1 MSDKKR
7 DNNSSDSLYIE
18 QLKFRKEDGETWL
31 AYFVYRFRIVLMIIA
46 ILFIWGSASLM
57 MLPLESDPEV
67 EIPVGFVSVPLPG
80 ASPADV
86 EELVLK
92 KLEPELANLS
102 GVDTLNSTAV
112 NSLGSVSVQFN
123 AGEDLKDA
131 IRRLRDAV
139 ESAKSDLPEEAL
151 DPIVRQVELSDF
163 PIWTLVVTGPYDNFT
178 LREYAKMIADE
189 LEGLPG
195 TSKVTIN
202 GGDIAELRVSY
213 DPDNLQKYNL
223 SIDQINGQIAA
234 SNLALPLGTIDI
246 SNFNYSVR
254 AEKKFATAAE
264 LRNLPIAYL
273 NGQIVRLKDVAD
285 VREMAEERDVYSYL
299 SIGGGELQNS
309 ITLNINK
316 KTGYSVIDLIDEGK
330 EKIDELKATELP
342 EDLHVASTLDQSTE
356 IRESI
361 TDLTKSG
368 ILTIFL
374 VVFTLFIFVGLKE
387 ALVAGLAI
395 PMVFAASF
403 GVMNIFGVSL
413 NYLSLFSLILS
424 LGILVDNA
432 IVVLQ
437 ASKQYIRTGKFTPEE
452 AVLLVFRDFRFT
464 LVTTTLTTV
473 WAFLPLLLATGIV
486 GQFIRSIPITVT
498 ATLIASL
505 FVAFFVNH
513 PLAVVLERIR
523 LTTGYFKVFFAVMVL
538 ILVGLILSLFTPG
551 FELAEAVALLI
562 LGVVTF
568 SLYFFYRNRWKE
580 KLKLNEELLIQEEAC
595 PQKIKQRLQ
604 KKYSEENMNKNLWS
618 RLFTGLIHLDYILP
632 LYDRILRKLFSSKF
646 YAGLL
651 LVVVIGVFGL
661 SLSLP
666 ITGVLK
672 PEFLPQADYEYM
684 YINVEGAPGL
694 ITDVTGEVAL
704 KVADVL
710 RNEKAIENFS
720 VTIGNSGV
728 NFSTFSATGNNNTN
742 RAQIAI
748 LLYKVQER
756 AEKEGLPE
764 PTKSYEFA
772 QIIREKIA
780 DIKGAKIEVVE
791 VSGGPPSGADFEATI
806 SGDDLDELER
816 LANEYKNILA
826 EIPGTVN
833 ETTSISLNPGEFTFK
848 LDYDQMLLRGVTTA
862 QVAST
867 LRTAISGSEVTKIF
881 GEGDDMSVRAEF
893 KQDKIPTINSL
904 NNLTLSNG
912 RGQAFRMSDIAE
924 IEIGSSLTSI
934 SRRDQKRIVG
944 FSAEVED
951 PRLPVEV
958 LDDFK
963 AKVEQ
968 NPLPKGY
975 EISYGGANEQTEES
989 LLSIFN
995 AMGVAIML
1003 IVITLVVQFNSF
1015 RKTFIVVATIPLAT
1029 TGVFFGLTLVGFNL
1043 SFPVLI
1049 GVLALFGIVINNAII
1064 LVEKISQNM
1073 RVGIE
1078 YEDAIIDAAKM
1089 RLEAIFLTSIGTI
1102 IGMIPLTLSSEIWG
1116 GLGVSL
1122 IFGLSV
1128 STFLTLLVIPTIYF
1142 LMMKKAGKREARIR
1156 ELRTMNECL

>member
-1 MSDKKR
+1 M
-7 DNNSSDSLYIE
+7 YIE

-31 AYFVYRFRIVLMIIA
+31 SYFVYRFRVVLMIIA
-46 ILFIWGSASLM
+46 ILFIWGFASLM

-92 KLEPELANLS
+92 KLEPALANLS
-102 GVDTLNSTAV
+102 GVDTIDSTAV

-123 AGEDLKDA
+123 AGENLKDA

-195 TSKVTIN
+195 TGTVSIN

-213 DPDNLQKYNL
+213 DPEKLQKYNL
-223 SIDQINGQIAA
+223 SIDQINRQIAA

-264 LRNLPIAYL
+264 LRNLPVSYL
-273 NGQIVRLKDVAD
+273 NGQIVRLKDLAD
-285 VREMAEERDVYSYL
+285 VREMAEERNVYSYL
-299 SIGGGELQNS
+299 SIDGAELQNS
-309 ITLNINK
+309 LTLNINK

-330 EKIDELKATELP
+330 EKIDQLKASELP
-342 EDLHVASTLDQSTE
+342 EALSIASTLDQSME

-368 ILTIFL
+368 ILTIIL
-374 VVFTLFIFVGLKE
+374 VVLTLFIFVGVKE

-437 ASKQYIRTGKFTPEE
+437 ASKQYIRTGRFTPEQ

-523 LTTGYFKVFFAVMVL
+523 LTTGYFKVFFALMTVVL
-538 ILVGLILSLFTPG
+538 TALIFSLFAPG
-551 FELAEAVALLI
+551 NEAVEATALLI
-562 LGVVTF
+562 IGIITF
-568 SLYFFYRNRWKE
+568 SLYFYYRNKLKE

-604 KKYSEENMNKNLWS
+604 KKYSEENMKKNIWS

-632 LYDRILRKLFSSKF
+632 VYDKILRKVFSSKF
-646 YAGLL
+646 LTAVLL
-651 LVVVIGVFGL
+651 IVVITIFGL
-661 SLSLP
+661 SLALP

-672 PEFLPQADYEYM
+672 PEFLPRADNEYM
-684 YINVEGAPGL
+684 YINIEGAPGL
-694 ITDVTGEVAL
+694 ITDITGDVAL
-704 KVADVL
+704 AVAELL
-710 RNEKAIENFS
+710 REEKAIENFS

-728 NFSTFSATGNNNTN
+728 NFSTFSASGNNNSN

-748 LLYKVQER
+748 LLYKIKER

-764 PTKSYEFA
+764 ATKSYEFA
-772 QIIREKIA
+772 QKIRKKVA
-780 DIKGAKIEVVE
+780 DIKGAEIEVVE
-791 VSGGPPSGADFEATI
+791 VSGGPPSGADFEATL

-816 LANEYKNILA
+816 LANKYKAYLT
-826 EIPGTVN
+826 EIAGTVN

-848 LDYDQMLLRGVTTA
+848 FDYEQMLMRGVTVA
-862 QVAST
+862 SVAST

-881 GEGDDMSVRAEF
+881 GEGEDMSVTAEF
-893 KQDKIPTINSL
+893 KEDKIPTINSL

-912 RGQAFRMSDIAE
+912 RGQTYRLSDIAE
-924 IEIGSSLTSI
+924 IEIGASLTSI
-934 SRRDQKRIVG
+934 SRRNQKRIVG
-944 FSAEVED
+944 ISAEVED
-951 PRLPVEV
+951 SRLPVEV

-963 AKVEQ
+963 AKVAED
-968 NPLPKGY
+968 PLPKGY

-995 AMGVAIML
+995 AMGVAILL

-1064 LVEKISQNM
+1064 LVEKISQNI

-1078 YEDAIIDAAKM
+1078 YENAIIDAAKM

-1128 STFLTLLVIPTIYF
+1128 STFLTLLVVPTLYF
-1142 LMMKKAGKREARIR
+1142 LIMKKAGKREARIR
-1156 ELRTMNECL
+1156 ELKKMNECI